1 MNVMGKS
8 MARPKK
14 KPKWDE
20 IWMGLTLHIAERS
33 RDPRLK
39 VGSVIV
45 TEDNTSVLAIGYNG
59 DEQGGNNQPDSMEPG
74 KSGFI
79 HAEANA
85 LIKMNFGDHRN
96 KKMYLTH
103 SPCPVCARM
112 IVNAGIKKVI
122 FCDEY
127 RDSKGLDILK
137 KSGIDVERYDMCMVD

>member
-1 MNVMGKS
+1 MS
-8 MARPKK
+8 R
-14 KPKWDE
+14 PKWDE

-59 DEQGGNNQPDSMEPG
+59 DQQGGDNKPDSLEPG

-112 IVNAGIKKVI
+112 IVNSGIKKVI

-127 RDSKGLDILK
+127 RDSKGLNILK
-137 KSGIDVERYDMCMVD
+137 NSGVSVERYERCMVD

>member
-1 MNVMGKS
+1 MNS
-8 MARPKK
+8 
-14 KPKWDE
+14 KPTWDD
-20 IWMGLTLHIAERS
+20 IWMSLTLHVADRS
-33 RDPRLK
+33 RDPRLQ
-39 VGSVIV
+39 VGSVVV

-59 DEQGGNNQPDSMEPG
+59 DQQGGSNKPDSLEPG

-85 LIKMNFGDHRN
+85 LIKMNYGDHRS

-122 FCDEY
+122 YCNEY
-127 RDSKGLDILK
+127 RDSKGIDILK
-137 KSGIDVERYDMCMVD
+137 NSGVDVVLFPGCNAD

>member
-1 MNVMGKS
+1 MSVMGKS
-8 MARPKK
+8 MARPK
-14 KPKWDE
+14 WDE
-20 IWMGLTLHIAERS
+20 IWMTLTLLIAERS

-39 VGSVIV
+39 VGSVVV
-45 TEDNTSVLAIGYNG
+45 TEDNSSVLSLGYNG
-59 DEQGGNNQPDSMEPG
+59 DQHGGTNKPDSMEQG

-85 LIKMNFGDHRN
+85 LIKMNFADHRQ

-122 FCDEY
+122 YCDEY
-127 RDSKGLDILK
+127 RDSKGIDILK
-137 KSGIDVERYDMCMVD
+137 NSGIVVEKYEMCMSD

>member
-1 MNVMGKS
+1 MNVIRKNMS
-8 MARPKK
+8 RPS
-14 KPKWDE
+14 WNE
-20 IWMGLTLHIAERS
+20 IWMSLTLHISEKS

-39 VGSVIV
+39 VGAVVV
-45 TEDNTSVLAIGYNG
+45 TEDNTTVLAIGYNG
-59 DEQGGNNQPDSMEPG
+59 DQQGGTNQPDSLEPG

-85 LIKMNFGDHRN
+85 LIKMNFADPRN

-122 FCDEY
+122 YCEEY
-127 RDSKGLDILK
+127 RDQKGLEILK
-137 KSGIDVERYDMCMVD
+137 SSGIDIEKCELCMAD

>member
-1 MNVMGKS
+1 MS
-8 MARPKK
+8 R
-14 KPKWDE
+14 PKWDE

-59 DEQGGNNQPDSMEPG
+59 DQQGGDNKPDSLEPG

-96 KKMYLTH
+96 KKIYLTH

-112 IVNAGIKKVI
+112 IVNSGIKKVI

-127 RDSKGLDILK
+127 RDSKGLNILK
-137 KSGIDVERYDMCMVD
+137 NSGVSVERYERCMVD

>member
-1 MNVMGKS
+1 
-8 MARPKK
+8 MARPK
-14 KPKWDE
+14 WDD
-20 IWMGLTLHIAERS
+20 IWMSLTLHISDRS

-59 DEQGGNNQPDSMEPG
+59 DQQGGTNQPDSLEPG

-85 LIKMNFGDHRN
+85 LIKMNYGDHRN

-112 IVNAGIKKVI
+112 IVNAGIKSVYY
-122 FCDEY
+122 CESY
-127 RDSKGLDILK
+127 RDTKGLQIL
-137 KSGIDVERYDMCMVD
+137 IDAGVNVQKFDGCTAD

>member
-1 MNVMGKS
+1 
-8 MARPKK
+8 MAR
-14 KPKWDE
+14 PKWDE
-20 IWMGLTLHIAERS
+20 IWMGLTLHIADRS

-45 TEDNTSVLAIGYNG
+45 TEDNTTVLAIGYNG
-59 DEQGGNNQPDSMEPG
+59 DQQGGDNKPDSLEPG

-112 IVNAGIKKVI
+112 IVNAGIKYVV

-137 KSGIDVERYDMCMVD
+137 NSGVSVEKYEGCMAD

>member
-1 MNVMGKS
+1 
-8 MARPKK
+8 MARPT
-14 KPKWDE
+14 WDE
-20 IWMGLTLHIAERS
+20 IWMTLAIHISDKS

-59 DEQGGNNQPDSMEPG
+59 DEQGGTNKPDSLEPG

-85 LIKMNFGDHRN
+85 LIKMNFGDHRS

-103 SPCPVCARM
+103 SPCVVCARM
-112 IVNAGIKKVI
+112 IINAGIKEVYY
-122 FCDEY
+122 CESY
-127 RDSKGLDILK
+127 RDTSGVQILLNSGVHVK
-137 KSGIDVERYDMCMVD
+137 KIEDCQTD

>member
-1 MNVMGKS
+1 
-8 MARPKK
+8 MARPT
-14 KPKWDE
+14 WDE
-20 IWMGLTLHIAERS
+20 IWMTLAIHISDKS

-59 DEQGGNNQPDSMEPG
+59 DEQGGTNKPDSLEPG

-137 KSGIDVERYDMCMVD
+137 NSGVSVEKYEGCMAD

>member
-1 MNVMGKS
+1 
-8 MARPKK
+8 
-14 KPKWDE
+14 
-20 IWMGLTLHIAERS
+20 MGLTFQISERS

-39 VGSVIV
+39 VGTVVV
-45 TEDNTSVLAIGYNG
+45 TEDNTTVLAIGYNG
-59 DEQGGNNQPDSMEPG
+59 DQQGGTNQPDSLEPG

-85 LIKMNFGDHRN
+85 LIKMNFGDPRN

-122 FCDEY
+122 YCEEY
-127 RDSKGLDILK
+127 RDEKGLEILK
-137 KSGIDVERYDMCMVD
+137 SSGIDVEKCEMCMAD

>member
-1 MNVMGKS
+1 MGKS
-8 MARPKK
+8 MARPK
-14 KPKWDE
+14 WDE
-20 IWMGLTLHIAERS
+20 IWMTLTLLIAERS

-39 VGSVIV
+39 VGSVVV
-45 TEDNTSVLAIGYNG
+45 TEDNSSVLSLGYNG
-59 DEQGGNNQPDSMEPG
+59 DQHGGTNKPDSMEPG

-85 LIKMNFGDHRN
+85 LIKMNFADHRQ

-122 FCDEY
+122 YCDEY
-127 RDSKGLDILK
+127 RDSKGIDILK
-137 KSGIDVERYDMCMVD
+137 NSGIVVEKYEMCMSD

>member
-1 MNVMGKS
+1 MS
-8 MARPKK
+8 R
-14 KPKWDE
+14 PKWDE

-59 DEQGGNNQPDSMEPG
+59 DQQGGDNKPDSLEPG

-137 KSGIDVERYDMCMVD
+137 NSGVSVEKYEGCMAD

>member
-1 MNVMGKS
+1 M
-8 MARPKK
+8 P

-20 IWMGLTLHIAERS
+20 IWMTLTLLIAERS

-59 DEQGGNNQPDSMEPG
+59 DEINGTNKPDSLEPG
-74 KSGFI
+74 QSGLI

-85 LIKMNFGDHRN
+85 LIKMNFSDHRN

-103 SPCPVCARM
+103 SPCVVCARM

-122 FCDEY
+122 YSYEY
-127 RDSKGLDILK
+127 RDSKGLDILR
-137 KSGIDVERYDMCMVD
+137 KSKIEVTQYQADDCLL

>member
-1 MNVMGKS
+1 MGKN
-8 MARPKK
+8 MAR
-14 KPKWDE
+14 PKWDE
-20 IWMGLTLHIAERS
+20 IWMTLTLLIAERS

-45 TEDNTSVLAIGYNG
+45 TEDNTTVLAIGYNG
-59 DEQGGNNQPDSMEPG
+59 DQQGGTNQPDSLEPG

-85 LIKMNFGDHRN
+85 LIKMNFSDHRN
-96 KKMYLTH
+96 KKIYLTH

-112 IVNAGIKKVI
+112 IVNSGIKKVI
-122 FCDEY
+122 YCEEY

-137 KSGIDVERYDMCMVD
+137 NSSVDIEKYDMCMAD